1 MKSFLGNVFLLNI
14 RSLGTA
20 QGGSL
25 PNTLS
30 IVTCPCELPYFPLQL
45 TSFNDIYFLL
55 MVQRGWGLAVLMACD
70 LCFASPLNGEVL
82 L

>member
-14 RSLGTA
+14 KSLGTA
-20 QGGSL
+20 QEGSL
-25 PNTLS
+25 LNTLS

-55 MVQRGWGLAVLMACD
+55 MVRRGWVLAVLMACD